1 MFWNTQA
8 HFTNLNNLYYEELE
22 YCYVFYIK

>member
-1 MFWNTQA
+1 MVWNTQA
-8 HFTNLNNLYYEELE
+8 YFTNLNNLYYEELE

>member
-1 MFWNTQA
+1 MVWNTQG
-8 HFTNLNNLYYEELE
+8 HFTNLNNLYYKELE